1 MDEIGKAPELM
12 GEAQRKEVA
21 VIIPAFN
28 EEQRILTVLAA
39 AKASKLTTEIIVVDD
54 GSVDRTSEVARS
66 VSGVQVIRL
75 KKNQG
80 KGGAMVKGV
89 QATKAPILAFIDADL
104 GGLTGQHIDDIIRPL
119 LSGQCD
125 MCVGIF
131 RGGKVWSD
139 MAQRVAPFLSGQ
151 RALKRELFEAVPYM
165 SELRMGVEWGL
176 NNAADRRKAKVVRV
190 LIRGVSNCAKEQKLG
205 ILPGLRAR
213 GLMYKEITEAMV
225 KTRRRKPPRG
235 PRRRR

>member
-1 MDEIGKAPELM
+1 M
-12 GEAQRKEVA
+12 GESPKKEVA

-39 AKASKLTTEIIVVDD
+39 AKASKLATQLIVVDD
-54 GSVDRTSEVARS
+54 GSQDHTAEVART
-66 VSGVQVIRL
+66 VAGIQVIRL

-89 QATKAPILAFIDADL
+89 QATKATILAFVDADL
-104 GGLTGQHIDDIIRPL
+104 AGLTGQHIDDIIRPL
-119 LSGQCD
+119 LLDQCD

-139 MAQRVAPFLSGQ
+139 MAQRVAPYLSGQ
-151 RALKRELFEAVPYM
+151 RAMKRELFEAVPIM
-165 SELRMGVEWGL
+165 SELRMGVEWAL
-176 NNAADRRKAKVVRV
+176 TNAADRRKAKVVRV
-190 LIRGVSNCAKEQKLG
+190 ILRGVSNCAKEQKMGLVS
-205 ILPGLRAR
+205 GLRAR

-225 KTRRRKPPRG
+225 KTRRRRPPR
-235 PRRRR
+235 PLYRPTRRR